1 MNMESVIG
9 EQHITHRR
17 KSAASVK
24 AGGGSNFFW
33 AIGLPNTA
41 RTYRETPSGSAGRHR
56 SGHLPGTHDSP
67 RSKTVPRLFFDQ
79 SAVEKHA
86 FAIHI
91 KKRPDT
97 GASQP
102 VARDAFIGRKA
113 KLLAVGFVALLAAS
127 FVIAASGADRTPDLS
142 GFSLPDDKAAIALI
156 IDSLSGREHVP
167 DESQA
172 MPELPLTLSVS
183 SYKIMKNDTIDG
195 ISRRFGV
202 RLDTLISLNGIS
214 NVRRIQAGT
223 VIKVPNIDGVI
234 HTVSRGDSLSFI
246 AATSGL
252 SVLDIVDANDLSS
265 QVITPGQVLFLPGAR
280 LPSYDL
286 KKALGTLIAWP
297 LRGRLSSN
305 YGYRSNP
312 FTNVRQF
319 HNGIDIVAS
328 LNSAAHAA
336 MDGRVAEIG
345 YSTIFGNFIIL
356 THSGGY
362 QTLYAHMNKISVRKG
377 QNISQGMTIG
387 LTGSTGYSTGPHL
400 HFGLFKNGVAIDP
413 LKMLGS

>member
-1 MNMESVIG
+1 M
-9 EQHITHRR
+9 
-17 KSAASVK
+17 
-24 AGGGSNFFW
+24 
-33 AIGLPNTA
+33 
-41 RTYRETPSGSAGRHR
+41 
-56 SGHLPGTHDSP
+56 
-67 RSKTVPRLFFDQ
+67 
-79 SAVEKHA
+79 
-86 FAIHI
+86 
-91 KKRPDT
+91 
-97 GASQP
+97 
-102 VARDAFIGRKA
+102 
-113 KLLAVGFVALLAAS
+113 
-127 FVIAASGADRTPDLS
+127 
-142 GFSLPDDKAAIALI
+142 
-156 IDSLSGREHVP
+156 
-167 DESQA
+167 
-172 MPELPLTLSVS
+172 
-183 SYKIMKNDTIDG
+183 
-195 ISRRFGV
+195 
-202 RLDTLISLNGIS
+202 
-214 NVRRIQAGT
+214 
-223 VIKVPNIDGVI
+223 
-234 HTVSRGDSLSFI
+234 
-246 AATSGL
+246 
-252 SVLDIVDANDLSS
+252 
-265 QVITPGQVLFLPGAR
+265 
-280 LPSYDL
+280 
-286 KKALGTLIAWP
+286 AWP